1 MILDMDS
8 TLIQL
13 DFDNTLTIGNV
24 SELIHDQFGPQ
35 NWNDVYDDY
44 VNDLISVEESNI
56 FSFKNLNVSKY
67 DLDTFVKLNVKF
79 REGVLDFF
87 VHLNKLKLDYVIV
100 SSGVDFYI
108 HSALSSI
115 GVDPN
120 LINIVSGKSDFNS
133 NGISIKY
140 LNPINRDITRNFKES
155 YTEYYKNSYSN
166 IIYFGDSDTDIKSA
180 LMSNIVFATFQLD
193 RYLNNNK
200 IEHYSFNDFYDV
212 LKIFK
217 SKLNL

>member
-1 MILDMDS
+1 
-8 TLIQL
+8 
-13 DFDNTLTIGNV
+13 
-24 SELIHDQFGPQ
+24 
-35 NWNDVYDDY
+35 
-44 VNDLISVEESNI
+44 
-56 FSFKNLNVSKY
+56 
-67 DLDTFVKLNVKF
+67 
-79 REGVLDFF
+79 
-87 VHLNKLKLDYVIV
+87 
-100 SSGVDFYI
+100 
-108 HSALSSI
+108 
-115 GVDPN
+115 

-140 LNPINRDITRNFKES
+140 LNPNNRDITRNFKES

-166 IIYFGDSDTDIKSA
+166 IIYFGDSDTDIKPA
-180 LMSNIVFATFQLD
+180 LMSNIVFATFELD